1 MTLDAHITPN
11 RKNKY
16 CKLANLRDESDVEQN
31 FIVKLL
37 DELGFTEDYR
47 ESKKTLKEVNIGK
60 AKKKR
65 PYVPDF
71 VCYID
76 KKHEL
81 PVLIVDAKSPSE
93 NPEDGVHDAQLYA
106 SVIRRSLAEP
116 KPEQWCIGSNGLS
129 TLLFHYDSGH
139 ATSVLDFAF
148 FVDGNSYFKTL
159 KAEMNREVR
168 AKACKPKEEA
178 FEFKKPSEADLISIF
193 EACHNLIWR
202 KEKIPPAEAFY
213 EFAKLLFVKSRMDGV
228 IHGKLKR
235 GESVSASDFVF
246 SVRWIESL
254 EESTPDPIN
263 TILFSELR
271 KKLEE
276 EIDAGRKKRMFQPE
290 EAINLGA
297 ETVKEVVRLLEH
309 HDLYA
314 MDEDLNGKMFQ
325 TFLTAVIRGRSLGQF
340 FTPRTVVK
348 FMIDMANLSARGDE
362 IPVVLDACCGTAG
375 FLIEVMAVLTDGI
388 ETNPALSQEE
398 KNTAI
403 ERLQKQCLWGIEA
416 NETISR
422 IARINMYLH
431 QDGGSR
437 IYKADSLDKELLRD
451 PKLSG
456 EAKKDYEELRKSI
469 LDDETRFDIVLTNP
483 PFAMR
488 YEKKKK
494 DERRILTQ
502 YHLAKSPSGKV
513 VSSLKS
519 SVMFLERYFDLLK
532 PHGQIFIIIDDAFL
546 NTTTAEFIRDWLKSR
561 FLIRAVISLPKN
573 SFVLAGSA
581 AKTSILALEKKT
593 EPSSD
598 QPSVFMAKSKNIG
611 HTDSG
616 KPDINSSDLHA
627 ILTEWNRWR
636 TSGTLPRSQSCF
648 VVKPSTLEAR
658 LDVQWYDPEY
668 EEVYKALK
676 SKPYVRLGDLNPT
689 LRYGASLDA
698 DYKSDIPFLRIENLR
713 RNALDVSDLQSIPS
727 ALYAKAVRN
736 LYLQEG
742 DILIARSGTYVGLA
756 ATVPAGFEKFIYGSY
771 IIRLRLKD
779 RKDFLPRFIGIYLN
793 SRFGQMQFD
802 RLKSGSL
809 QFNINTDQIR
819 SVLIPRINEAD
830 QRLIIEAFEEKHSE
844 IMRLRQEA
852 KTRDTEL
859 SEELVKRVSGA
870 VGIGSSLKLRDF
882 LGE

>member
-1 MTLDAHITPN
+1 MTLDTFSNPN

-16 CKLANLRDESDVEQN
+16 CKLGNLKNESDVEQS
-31 FIVKLL
+31 LL
-37 DELGFTEDYR
+37 RPLLEELGYLADYL
-47 ESKKTLKEVNIGK
+47 ETKATIKQVNIGK

-65 PYVPDF
+65 SYIPDF
-71 VCYID
+71 IGYTD
-76 KKHEL
+76 KKHEH

-93 NPEDGVHDAQLYA
+93 SPEDGMSDAMLYS
-106 SVIRRSLAEP
+106 SVIRRSLEEP
-116 KPEQWCIGSNGLS
+116 KPEQYCIGSNGHM
-129 TLLFHYDSGH
+129 TLLIHYEGKRLELSLEFG
-139 ATSVLDFAF
+139 DFI
-148 FVDGNSYFKTL
+148 DGNPNFEKL
-159 KAEMNREVR
+159 KETMSREAR
-168 AKACKPKEEA
+168 TKASKAKEEH
-178 FEFKKPSEADLISIF
+178 FEFKKPSESDLISIF

-213 EFAKLLFVKSRMDGV
+213 EFAKLLFVKSRMDGA
-228 IHGKLKR
+228 IHDKMER
-235 GESVSASDFVF
+235 GESVSISDFAF

-263 TILFSELR
+263 TVLFSELR

-276 EIDAGRKKRMFQPE
+276 EIAAGLKKRMFDPE
-290 EAINLGA
+290 ETINLGA

-309 HDLYA
+309 DDLYA

-348 FMIDMANLSARGDE
+348 FMVDMTNLSGRGDE
-362 IPVVLDACCGTAG
+362 IPRVLDACCGTAG
-375 FLIEVMAVLTDGI
+375 FLIEVMAVLTDSI
-388 ETNPALSQEE
+388 ETNPALSKTESA
-398 KNTAI
+398 KI
-403 ERLQKQCLWGIEA
+403 IKHLQKECLWGIEA
-416 NETISR
+416 NETIAR

-437 IYKADSLDKELLRD
+437 IYKADSLDKDLIRD
-451 PKLSG
+451 PKVSG
-456 EAKKDYEELRKSI
+456 EAKKDYEELRKS
-469 LDDETRFDIVLTNP
+469 LLEDKTRFRVVLTNP

-494 DERRILTQ
+494 DERRILSQ
-502 YHLAKSPSGKV
+502 YHLAKSSKGKI

-519 SVMFLERYFDLLK
+519 SVMFLERYYDLLE
-532 PHGQIFIIIDDAFL
+532 PHGQMFIIIDDAFL
-546 NTTTAEFIRDWLKSR
+546 NTSTAKFIRDWLKSQ

-573 SFVLAGSA
+573 AFVLAGSS
-581 AKTSILALEKKT
+581 AKTSILALEKKA
-593 EPSSD
+593 ESSND
-598 QPSVFMAKSKNIG
+598 QPSVFMAKSKSIG

-616 KPDINSSDLHA
+616 KPEPDSNDLDA

-636 TSGTLPRSQSCF
+636 NNGTLPRSQNCF
-648 VVKPSTLEAR
+648 VVRPSALEAR
-658 LDVQWYDPEY
+658 LDVQWYDREY
-668 EEVYKALK
+668 EEVYKALR
-676 SKPYVRLGDLNPT
+676 SKPHVGLGDLPIT

-713 RNALDVSDLQSIPS
+713 RNALDVSDLQSVPS

-756 ATVPAGFEKFIYGSY
+756 STVPAGFEKFIYGSY

-779 RKDFLPRFIGIYLN
+779 REDFLPKFIGIYLN

-802 RLKSGSL
+802 RLKTGSL
-809 QFNINTDQIR
+809 QFNINIDQIK
-819 SVLIPRINEAD
+819 SVVIPKISEPEQRRIID
-830 QRLIIEAFEEKHSE
+830 AFEQKHSE
-844 IMRLRQEA
+844 IMRLKQEA
-852 KTRDTEL
+852 ETMQSEL
-859 SEELVKRVSGA
+859 SEELVGKVSA
-870 VGIGSSLKLRDF
+870 AAGIRSGLKLRDF